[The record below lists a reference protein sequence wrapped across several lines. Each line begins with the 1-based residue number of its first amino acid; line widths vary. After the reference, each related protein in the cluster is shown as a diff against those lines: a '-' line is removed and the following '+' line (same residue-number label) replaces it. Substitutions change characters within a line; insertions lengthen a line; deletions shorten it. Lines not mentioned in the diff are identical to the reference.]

1 MKQND
6 TIELRTL
13 IYELSWSEYLW
24 GQSLK
29 IVSPEMAKAYS
40 LIDEIDRIID
50 SQSLLFKDK
59 APSLNIL
66 RLRIHSLADSAFK
79 AGVDS
84 KYFDYHAL
92 IKPINEIL
100 ESLQ

>member
-6 TIELRTL
+6 IIELRTL
-13 IYELSWSEYLW
+13 IYEISWSEYIW

-29 IVSPEMAKAYS
+29 IASPERAKSYS
-40 LIDEIDRIID
+40 LLEEIDRFID
-50 SQSLLFKDK
+50 RQAFLIKAKASLF
-59 APSLNIL
+59 NVL
-66 RLRIHSLADSAFK
+66 RLKIHALADEAFK

-92 IKPINEIL
+92 IKPIYDLL
-100 ESLQ
+100 ESL

>member
-29 IVSPEMAKAYS
+29 IASPEMAKSYS
-40 LIDEIDRIID
+40 LLEEIDRFID
-50 SQSLLFKDK
+50 RQAFLFKAK
-59 APSLNIL
+59 ASLFNVL
-66 RLRIHSLADSAFK
+66 RLKIHALADEAFK

-84 KYFDYHAL
+84 KYFEYHAL
-92 IKPINEIL
+92 IKPIREIL
-100 ESLQ
+100 ESL

>member
-1 MKQND
+1 MKQNE

-29 IVSPEMAKAYS
+29 IVSPERAKSYS
-40 LIDEIDRIID
+40 LLEEIDRFID
-50 SQSLLFKDK
+50 RQAFLFKAK
-59 APSLNIL
+59 ASLFNIL
-66 RLRIHSLADSAFK
+66 RLRIHALADEAFK

-92 IKPINEIL
+92 IKPIYETM
-100 ESLQ
+100 ESL

>member
-1 MKQND
+1 MKQYE
-6 TIELRTL
+6 IVELRTL

-40 LIDEIDRIID
+40 LRAEIDNYLD
-50 SQSLLFKDK
+50 NLSFSNKDK
-59 APSLNIL
+59 SPLYSIL
-66 RLRIHSLADSAFK
+66 RLKIHALADEAFK

-92 IKPINEIL
+92 IKPIREIL
-100 ESLQ
+100 ESL